1 MKKIFLASLL
11 ALALLPAGFQAH
23 AATLEGQR
31 FADTAQ
37 LARHELQLN
46 GLGVRAVFIFKAFV
60 AGLYLPQKTSQ
71 PQQILGQPGPR
82 RLQLRM
88 LMDIGSSDI
97 KKALIDGMRKNVSD
111 GQWQAM
117 QDRVAEFARTI
128 DSIGTA
134 RTGDTID
141 LDFAPERGMTL
152 AVNDV
157 PRGGVVGGA
166 EFYNAMLAIFVGDD
180 PVDGR
185 LKNGL
190 LGQ

>member
-23 AATLEGQR
+23 AASLEGQR
-31 FADTAQ
+31 FADTAH

-60 AGLYLPQKTSQ
+60 AGLYLPQKTNQ